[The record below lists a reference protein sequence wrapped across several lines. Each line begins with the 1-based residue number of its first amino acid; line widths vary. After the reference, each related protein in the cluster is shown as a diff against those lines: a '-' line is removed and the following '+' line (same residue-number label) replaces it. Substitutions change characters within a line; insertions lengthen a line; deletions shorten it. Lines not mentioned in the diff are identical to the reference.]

1 MQTLHCEHR
10 NHTITAS
17 VMPHPG
23 SPLPY
28 AAGCL
33 ITPHDE
39 DKPGRRLSLPLGQ
52 AFFSNLID
60 AQHAALAH
68 GRWLVD
74 RKLDGERKQA

>member
-1 MQTLHCEHR
+1 MQTLHCAYR
-10 NHTITAS
+10 DHTITAS

-33 ITPHDE
+33 ITTPEEHTS
-39 DKPGRRLSLPLGQ
+39 RRLSLPVRM
-52 AFFSNLID
+52 AFFSDLEN

-74 RKLDGERKQA
+74 QQLDGKRKLF